1 MGIMV
6 YSLLWV
12 MQDLYHQP
20 YLNAQQPRAFIDQ
33 VVKSLSNKR
42 MGTGLESRNSE
53 DEQLWPTITRS

>member
-20 YLNAQQPRAFIDQ
+20 YGMVYCIRAPNLEGYSKI
-33 VVKSLSNKR
+33 VSLSCDAQSAL
-42 MGTGLESRNSE
+42 TFLE
-53 DEQLWPTITRS
+53 